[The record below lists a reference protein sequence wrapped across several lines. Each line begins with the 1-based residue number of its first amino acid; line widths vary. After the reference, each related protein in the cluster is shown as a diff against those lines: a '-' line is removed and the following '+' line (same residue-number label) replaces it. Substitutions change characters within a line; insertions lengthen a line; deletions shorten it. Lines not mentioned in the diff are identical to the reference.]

1 MPNILR
7 WNHINLPELNCQ
19 SMCLV
24 KLSMHNGTG
33 IGYYSPSTCTQFA
46 SQVGRGADGGL
57 RISVEVTKHASC
69 VSLKTRNAAR

>member
-1 MPNILR
+1 MLPQMSAQHLILNILR
-7 WNHINLPELNCQ
+7 WNHINLPELNCL

-46 SQVGRGADGGL
+46 SQVGRCWTGGY
-57 RISVEVTKHASC
+57 A
-69 VSLKTRNAAR
+69 